1 MAVEGCKMPK
11 KSVFPTFS
19 HFKILWCIWL
29 VYMLVCVTVNEEN
42 QLWKQYWETVLN
54 KYRVK
59 AQVPQGLF
67 EYLGPCF
74 GLKSATQNSSKWPQ
88 PHAACNAQH
97 AQARAHNVAAT
108 L

>member
-1 MAVEGCKMPK
+1 MKVLFIHQN
-11 KSVFPTFS
+11 FPGQFL
-19 HFKILWCIWL
+19 HLAPAL
-29 VYMLVCVTVNEEN
+29 A